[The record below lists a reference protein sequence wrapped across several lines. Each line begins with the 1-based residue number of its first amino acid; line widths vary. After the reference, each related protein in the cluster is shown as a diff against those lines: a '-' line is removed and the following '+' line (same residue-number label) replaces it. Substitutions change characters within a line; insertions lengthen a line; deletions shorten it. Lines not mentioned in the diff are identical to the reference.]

1 MANPNKA
8 FLTGTEQVLNWFDL
22 NAKKPY
28 WSVMDAKNAII
39 FQFAEDDLH
48 ESRQALEDNLIAAT
62 QAGITATLTLRL
74 HPKKPKEGYF
84 GKNAEAM
91 LTTYFRPVEFE
102 TLPYNSNIMYGQ
114 QNNNLSNQLAAMES
128 KLNALQMQLA
138 EEEEGEEEEEE
149 EDQGILGALMGNP
162 AVKQM
167 LMNVVANLVTP
178 QHSQPNVTN
187 LAGIEPQTADPVEYT
202 DEEMKIDEAIERL
215 RPHDP
220 QLGDDLLKLCSIAE
234 NDPKQFTMLL
244 KMLRM

>member
-39 FQFAEDDLH
+39 FQFADDDMH

-62 QAGITATLTLRL
+62 SAGITATLTLRL
-74 HPKKPKEGYF
+74 HPKKPKDGYF
-84 GKNAEAM
+84 NKNAEAM

-102 TLPYNSNIMYGQ
+102 TLPYNPNMMYGQ

-138 EEEEGEEEEEE
+138 EEDEEEEDEE

-178 QHSQPNVTN
+178 QHTQPNVTN
-187 LAGIEPQTADPVEYT
+187 LAGIDPHTTEQEIET
-202 DEEMKIDEAIERL
+202 DEDSKIDEAIERL
-215 RPHDP
+215 KPHDP